1 MVCDLMM
8 ENFLKKLQL
17 SNNAI
22 EIYLNTI
29 GKSPFTFYELYSI
42 VSKTSLEEFEENLSQ
57 LVNGGLL
64 IQIIPKEQETLLH
77 YIAIPP
83 ILPIINYFENI
94 NANLKGIKDSIYEL
108 LVNTVSQIFEQ
119 NESIQFDTI
128 LENFHDMRKDIGED
142 IIIQKQEVEDI
153 VEGME
158 ELKNLNEDLTEL
170 SQFIK
175 VGTQTQFT
183 QLMKQISSIESEI
196 KERINLLE
204 FKKHKEEILDII
216 EQIFKEKLD
225 TIVKDFSKR
234 LHETIE
240 QEFDKATKPM
250 MNLVNGIFQYRDDFK
265 LILLNMLTNFETN
278 MNKIN
283 DLLKEN
289 NDSLSTE
296 MDKLET
302 NITEGIN
309 AVIQSSIDEISHL
322 NKPIEVL
329 MKEYYQ
335 KVSTSKESIL
345 SNIWTVSSLIKINEE
360 IQKYISTSEN
370 ELIIIVPHL
379 ENHLAVEQF
388 EKISRSLKVKI
399 VSSEPHTNSIVKN
412 FESISNITYKT
423 LENESLVAIKGDSNQ
438 ITIGVMKRESTEQLD
453 DFIGIGSNFKPL
465 IELLDPIIENLWE
478 KALTDSYYSSQK
490 VKTPVIKPKPIK
502 KAEPRI
508 IKEIKPITSPKFQ
521 EISPKQTIPENQQEK
536 QLSSRKIP
544 QTSSQKAT
552 DQITE
557 IKKKLQQKIK
567 FAPKTIPNSVE
578 TIKTKDESGIL
589 IGIAFDKLVQK
600 LHSIK
605 GGEFSSE
612 LQKIAD
618 LVLERRGFSV
628 TLHKLRSL
636 INKFRF
642 NDFLLNENDKNQ
654 ILVNIETWKKKL
666 T

>member
-1 MVCDLMM
+1 MM

>member
-1 MVCDLMM
+1 
-8 ENFLKKLQL
+8 
-17 SNNAI
+17 
-22 EIYLNTI
+22 
-29 GKSPFTFYELYSI
+29 
-42 VSKTSLEEFEENLSQ
+42 
-57 LVNGGLL
+57 
-64 IQIIPKEQETLLH
+64 
-77 YIAIPP
+77 
-83 ILPIINYFENI
+83 
-94 NANLKGIKDSIYEL
+94 
-108 LVNTVSQIFEQ
+108 
-119 NESIQFDTI
+119 
-128 LENFHDMRKDIGED
+128 
-142 IIIQKQEVEDI
+142 
-153 VEGME
+153 
-158 ELKNLNEDLTEL
+158 
-170 SQFIK
+170 
-175 VGTQTQFT
+175 
-183 QLMKQISSIESEI
+183 
-196 KERINLLE
+196 
-204 FKKHKEEILDII
+204 
-216 EQIFKEKLD
+216 
-225 TIVKDFSKR
+225 
-234 LHETIE
+234 
-240 QEFDKATKPM
+240 
-250 MNLVNGIFQYRDDFK
+250 
-265 LILLNMLTNFETN
+265 
-278 MNKIN
+278 
-283 DLLKEN
+283 
-289 NDSLSTE
+289 
-296 MDKLET
+296 
-302 NITEGIN
+302 
-309 AVIQSSIDEISHL
+309 
-322 NKPIEVL
+322 
-329 MKEYYQ
+329 
-335 KVSTSKESIL
+335 
-345 SNIWTVSSLIKINEE
+345 
-360 IQKYISTSEN
+360 
-370 ELIIIVPHL
+370 
-379 ENHLAVEQF
+379 
-388 EKISRSLKVKI
+388 
-399 VSSEPHTNSIVKN
+399 
-412 FESISNITYKT
+412 
-423 LENESLVAIKGDSNQ
+423 
-438 ITIGVMKRESTEQLD
+438 
-453 DFIGIGSNFKPL
+453 
-465 IELLDPIIENLWE
+465 LWE